1 MLYTTDI
8 PIKYCSQEQIRDLNV
23 SRLKGKVVY
32 DPAIGKRTAPESANE
47 MVWGD
52 YRISIKEQKLYN
64 TRDETS
70 KKIESLR
77 NKIKAHNTKSP
88 YKPTY
93 NNISKV
99 DLNTLK
105 FYQNKKQNG

>member
-1 MLYTTDI
+1 M
-8 PIKYCSQEQIRDLNV
+8 KHQ
-23 SRLKGKVVY
+23 
-32 DPAIGKRTAPESANE
+32 
-47 MVWGD
+47 
-52 YRISIKEQKLYN
+52 
-64 TRDETS
+64 

-77 NKIKAHNTKSP
+77 NKIKAHNTKPP